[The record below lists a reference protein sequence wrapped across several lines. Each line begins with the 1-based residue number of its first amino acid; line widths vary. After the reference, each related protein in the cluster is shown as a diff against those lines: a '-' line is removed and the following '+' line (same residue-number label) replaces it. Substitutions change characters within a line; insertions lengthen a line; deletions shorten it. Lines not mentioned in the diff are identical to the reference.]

1 MTSRKNIFVIL
12 GFVLSVS
19 LIASGVCEFFVSYH
33 SCRSRFELLSSV
45 CGEAARKDRKDPE
58 TKHQGGNE
66 RGNEILRRF
75 FPRFRQGCK
84 AGLRRLYGKCSDY
97 HTG

>member
-1 MTSRKNIFVIL
+1 MSENGQKCGIPYGGYYMTSRKNIFVIL

-66 RGNEILRRF
+66 RGNCQEKTDL
-75 FPRFRQGCK
+75 
-84 AGLRRLYGKCSDY
+84 
-97 HTG
+97 